1 MVYLRSEAEFRVF
14 AFSTA
19 TTAGHVTSTTCVSAP
34 DKTKPYKT
42 DQPHNPDWKVRR
54 T

>member
-14 AFSTA
+14 TFSTA
-19 TTAGHVTSTTCVSAP
+19 TTAGHVTSTTCVSESN
-34 DKTKPYKT
+34 KTKPYET
-42 DQPHNPDWKVRR
+42 DKPHNPDRKVRR